1 MFRPTERTR
10 VRCHVTAAIPTL
22 MLMVLLAAPA
32 SAGVLGRATPSSPP
46 TLSKLEARQF
56 DRWWKG
62 HTLGMSLALADMP
75 VTQLREAAEQA
86 WASGAVRKNIAAV
99 LFTDSG
105 QTVFARNA
113 AGGEGQPS
121 PYVTYFTNNPSQLA
135 ELGAYLADHPEYVGG
150 PGGMQDELFG
160 MFTGL
165 RESYLAS
172 LGLVEV
178 NGLIVDP
185 REPRLS
191 PYLVALLFGP
201 PRPLAQPAVALN
213 VGSS

>member
-1 MFRPTERTR
+1 MFRPTERAR
-10 VRCHVTAAIPTL
+10 IRCLVTSAVSTL
-22 MLMVLLAAPA
+22 TLMVLLAAPA
-32 SAGVLGRATPSSPP
+32 SAGVLGRATPSSQP
-46 TLSKLEARQF
+46 TLTKLEARQF

-62 HTLGMSLALADMP
+62 QTLGMSLALADMP

-86 WASGAVRKNIAAV
+86 WASGAAQRTLMAV

-121 PYVTYFTNNPSQLA
+121 PYVAYFTNNPSQLA
-135 ELGAYLADHPEYVGG
+135 ELGAYLADHPEYVAG
-150 PGGMQDELFG
+150 PGGTQDELFG

-201 PRPLAQPAVALN
+201 PKPLPQPAVALN
-213 VGSS
+213 VSA

>member
-1 MFRPTERTR
+1 MARLTNASAVRAR
-10 VRCHVTAAIPTL
+10 VVGAMMIVGVSMAL
-22 MLMVLLAAPA
+22 VAPA
-32 SAGVLGRATPSSPP
+32 SADVLGRAEPSAPA
-46 TLSKLEARQF
+46 TLTKLEARQF
-56 DRWWKG
+56 EHWWKG
-62 HTLGMSLALADMP
+62 QTTGMSLALADMP
-75 VTQLREAAEQA
+75 VEQLREAAEQA
-86 WASGAVRKNIAAV
+86 WASGIPRRSLQAI
-99 LFTDSG
+99 LFSDSG
-105 QTVFARNA
+105 QSVFARNA

-121 PYVTYFTNNPSQLA
+121 PYVAYFTNNPNQLA
-135 ELGAYLADHPEYVGG
+135 DLGAYLAAHPEYVAG
-150 PGGMQDELFG
+150 PGGTQDELFG

-201 PRPLAQPAVALN
+201 AKPLPQPAVALD
-213 VGSS
+213 VASA